1 MIRLSTNFRKF
12 ACDKARTVVFYVGVN
27 WMTMSEVEDLEKKIN
42 ELLQFQEYLLGLLQ
56 INPKIVHRN
65 YEQWLKENKI

>member
-1 MIRLSTNFRKF
+1 
-12 ACDKARTVVFYVGVN
+12 
-27 WMTMSEVEDLEKKIN
+27 MSEVEDLEKKIN

-56 INPKIVHRN
+56 INPKIVQRN